1 MMSKLLNISMLM
13 DIMVLIVCGSQFLHG
28 DQASWYMIFGLVFY
42 SIGQT
47 AIAWCW
53 RDDYITLKQK
63 MHY

>member
-1 MMSKLLNISMLM
+1 MMSELLNISMLM

-28 DQASWYMIFGLVFY
+28 DQASWYMIFALVFY

-63 MHY
+63 FYY